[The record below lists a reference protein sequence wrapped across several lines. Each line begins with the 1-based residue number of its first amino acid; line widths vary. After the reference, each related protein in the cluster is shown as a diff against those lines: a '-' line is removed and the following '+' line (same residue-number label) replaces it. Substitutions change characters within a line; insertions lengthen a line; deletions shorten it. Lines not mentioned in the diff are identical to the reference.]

1 MFVETI
7 LPAARDRLATLE
19 EGAPLVEAAKRL
31 RGPGARLVVVC
42 AADGRMRGVVSK
54 TDVVDRISQCSGASC
69 TTSVSSVMTR
79 EVISCRPDAPLRDVW
94 SAMTSRGLEHV
105 PVVDADGRPQG
116 VLAARQVMEALLGEA
131 EQEEEL
137 LRAYVM
143 CVGYR

>member
-7 LPAARDRLATLE
+7 LPAARGRLATVE
-19 EGAPLVEAAKRL
+19 DGAPLVEAARKL
-31 RGPGARLVVVC
+31 RGPGTRLVVVC

-54 TDVVDRISQCSGASC
+54 TDVVNRISQCSGASC
-69 TTSVSSVMTR
+69 TQSVSSVMTR
-79 EVISCRPDAPLRDVW
+79 DVVSCRPDAPLREVW

-105 PVVDADGRPQG
+105 PVVDANDRPQG

-137 LRAYVM
+137 LRDYVM
-143 CVGYR
+143 CLGYR